1 MVQIQFILCTIWPL
15 QKQKC
20 IPNKKPNHSII
31 ANFNLHFDELLG
43 TDNSYVNTYVCKWDQ
58 NFEFKRLI
66 FRMKYA
72 LFPVGLNLLWSE
84 RLILLEW
91 LGQTSQ
97 VPNSWSYVM
106 ISGPAMLKSTLRN
119 LSLTWP
125 VARESDKLSNENNE
139 MWLGMIRKVER
150 YDKKPFGKLSFEYLD
165 AVTNVTSNSTKMSWK
180 KIRQCLTIKSKK
192 YFYLSNEIYLQY
204 IWFTFCYEYKAHDSL
219 MKYDYWKRELVLN
232 F

>member
-1 MVQIQFILCTIWPL
+1 MVREI
-15 QKQKC
+15 
-20 IPNKKPNHSII
+20 
-31 ANFNLHFDELLG
+31 D
-43 TDNSYVNTYVCKWDQ
+43 
-58 NFEFKRLI
+58 
-66 FRMKYA
+66 
-72 LFPVGLNLLWSE
+72 
-84 RLILLEW
+84 LLEW

-165 AVTNVTSNSTKMSWK
+165 PNTNVTSNFTKIFLK
-180 KIRQCLTIKSKK
+180 KIRQCLTFKK
-192 YFYLSNEIYLQY
+192 VENIFTNTILLIYILLWMQGAWFINEVPMNIEKEN
-204 IWFTFCYEYKAHDSL
+204 WFWIITKWHL
-219 MKYDYWKRELVLN
+219 WKIRHLCSCAVN
-232 F
+232 

>member
-1 MVQIQFILCTIWPL
+1 MVREI
-15 QKQKC
+15 
-20 IPNKKPNHSII
+20 
-31 ANFNLHFDELLG
+31 D
-43 TDNSYVNTYVCKWDQ
+43 
-58 NFEFKRLI
+58 
-66 FRMKYA
+66 
-72 LFPVGLNLLWSE
+72 
-84 RLILLEW
+84 LLEW

-139 MWLGMIRKVER
+139 MWLWRWSDTIRNHSENWASDFWTQSRMSHLILLKCLERKLGNVWLLKV
-150 YDKKPFGKLSFEYLD
+150 KNIFTYL
-165 AVTNVTSNSTKMSWK
+165 M
-180 KIRQCLTIKSKK
+180 K
-192 YFYLSNEIYLQY
+192 YRYLQY